1 MSDDPLLEVEN
12 LTVQYKTKEGMLTAV
27 SDASF
32 GISEGEYF
40 GVVGESGCGKSTLLL
55 SILNALDSNGQVTNG
70 VIRYKGEEIQDMSE
84 QELNRRIRWKEI
96 AYIPQGSMNS
106 LDPLERISTQAVQL
120 ADLHSDLDE
129 QEALTKFEEMFE
141 IVGIDPERIHDYP
154 HQFSGGMKQR
164 AIIALALFLEPSL
177 IIADEPTTALD
188 VIMQDQ
194 IFKHIDDIVD
204 RVGTSIMLITHDIAV
219 VFESCDRMAVMH
231 GGQIAEVGPV
241 TRIDNDPHHPY
252 STLLQEAFP
261 DIREPD
267 RDLSVIE
274 GKPPRQIGETDYCT
288 FVDRCPWAIE
298 ECREAPPPLERAEA
312 DRSDH
317 FVSCFRKDDI
327 REENEQGTDDRKAP
341 NQKSGSLA
349 NDE

>member
-1 MSDDPLLEVEN
+1 
-12 LTVQYKTKEGMLTAV
+12 
-27 SDASF
+27 
-32 GISEGEYF
+32 
-40 GVVGESGCGKSTLLL
+40 
-55 SILNALDSNGQVTNG
+55 
-70 VIRYKGEEIQDMSE
+70 
-84 QELNRRIRWKEI
+84 
-96 AYIPQGSMNS
+96 MNS

-120 ADLHSDLDE
+120 AGLHSDLNE
-129 QEALTKFEEMFE
+129 EEALTKFEEMFE

-241 TRIDNDPHHPY
+241 TRIDNEPHHPY

-261 DIREPD
+261 DIREPN

-274 GKPPRQIGETDYCT
+274 GNRP
-288 FVDRCPWAIE
+288 
-298 ECREAPPPLERAEA
+298 
-312 DRSDH
+312 DRSVKPIIVRSSIAVH
-317 FVSCFRKDDI
+317 GQQRSVEKRLHLSRGLRLIVPITSSPVSERTTFAKRTN
-327 REENEQGTDDRKAP
+327 REPTTGKHP
-341 NQKSGSLA
+341 IKSGSLA